1 MLGFLKAFKNTSKDV
16 ENIKIDGWLDKSQ
29 VYGIYL
35 LTDSKVCRVAKYFQE
50 HGLPILSASSNIS
63 KIGGKFIMDIEPS
76 ILLLIDTGR
85 GAYSNSKAQ
94 RELID
99 IIGAGDLS
107 MNKAVIVFYTDS
119 NMKIE
124 ALNSLTN
131 QGSIKWLKYNGSRD
145 VLLKMLSAKIK
156 LEKSNNTY
164 DDTYK
169 GIKCELEDSGFDEHT
184 ALNTTKL
191 MNIISINESIEKAIF
206 SNELTEDELVKGF
219 QVKI

>member
-1 MLGFLKAFKNTSKDV
+1 MLGFLKAFRNTSKDV
-16 ENIKIDGWLDKSQ
+16 ENIKINGWLDKSK

-50 HGLPILSASSNIS
+50 HGLHILSASSNIS
-63 KIGGKFIMDIEPS
+63 KIGGKFVMDIEPS

-107 MNKAVIVFYTDS
+107 MHKAVIVFYTDS

-124 ALNSLTN
+124 ALHSLKN
-131 QGSIKWLKYNGSRD
+131 QESIKWLKYNGSRD
-145 VLLKMLSAKIK
+145 VLMKMLSAHIQ
-156 LEKSNNTY
+156 LEKSTNRY
-164 DDTYK
+164 DDSYK
-169 GIKCELEDSGFDEHT
+169 GVKCELEDSGLDEHT
-184 ALNTTKL
+184 ALNPVKL
-191 MNIISINESIEKAIF
+191 MNVASIKDGFEKAIF
-206 SNELTEDELVKGF
+206 GNELTSEDLVEGF
-219 QVKI
+219 QVRI